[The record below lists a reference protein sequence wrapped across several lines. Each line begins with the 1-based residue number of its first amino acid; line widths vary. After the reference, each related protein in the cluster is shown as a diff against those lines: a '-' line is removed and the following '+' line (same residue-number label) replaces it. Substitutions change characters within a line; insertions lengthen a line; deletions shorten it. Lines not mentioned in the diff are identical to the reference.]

1 MPSLDGKKILV
12 GVSGGIAA
20 YKIPILI
27 RLLIKE
33 GAEVQVVQT
42 PYSQN
47 FVTPL
52 TLSTVSQKPVYSE
65 FFEQN
70 TGDWHSHIE
79 LARNCDLMVIAPATA
94 NTLSKMAYG
103 QADNLLLAVY
113 LATPAPVMI
122 VPAMDVDMYNHPAT
136 QNNIKILSDRQNHI
150 VLEAEEGELASG
162 LTGKGRMP
170 EPETILQEII
180 SFFQKK
186 NTLKGKTFVVTAGP
200 TYEKIDPVRF
210 IGNFSSGKMGFAIA
224 EELAFR
230 GSKVHLVS
238 GPVSIP
244 YPSHP
249 AITVHKVVSAVEMH
263 DAVKKLFPESDG
275 AIFAA
280 AVADFRPVSTAD
292 NKIKREN
299 KTSFEIKLEKNPDIE
314 DEMGKIKK
322 DNQITVGFAL
332 ETDEDLQN
340 ASKKLVSKNLDF
352 IVLNSLK
359 DKGSGFGTDT
369 NKITIIDKGNKK
381 TVFELKHKR
390 KVAEDIVNH
399 LVSLLK

>member
-12 GVSGGIAA
+12 GISGGIAA
-20 YKIPILI
+20 YKIPSLI

-33 GAEVQVVQT
+33 GAEVQVIQT
-42 PYSQN
+42 PYSKN
-47 FVTPL
+47 FITPL
-52 TLSTVSQKPVYSE
+52 TLSTVSQKPVYSD

-70 TGDWHSHIE
+70 TGDWHSHIG
-79 LARNCDLMVIAPATA
+79 LARNCDLMVIAPTTA

-113 LATPAPVMI
+113 LATPAPVI
-122 VPAMDVDMYNHPAT
+122 VVPAMDVDMYNHPAT

-180 SFFQKK
+180 LFFQKK
-186 NTLKGKTFVVTAGP
+186 NSLNGKTFIVTAGP

-230 GSKVHLVS
+230 GAEVHLVS
-238 GPVSIP
+238 GHVSIP
-244 YPSHP
+244 YPIQSN
-249 AITVHKVVSAVEMH
+249 ITVHKIMSTVEMLDVVRKH
-263 DAVKKLFPESDG
+263 FPESDG

-280 AVADFRPVSTAD
+280 AVADFRPVSTIGS
-292 NKIKREN
+292 KIKREN
-299 KTSFEIKLEKNPDIE
+299 KASLEIKLEKNPDIAA
-314 DEMGKIKK
+314 EMGKIKK
-322 DNQITVGFAL
+322 DKQITVGFAL
-332 ETDEDLQN
+332 EMNNELLN
-340 ASKKLVSKNLDF
+340 ASKKLISKNLNF

-359 DKGSGFGTDT
+359 DKGAGFGTDT
-369 NKITIIDKGNKK
+369 NKITIIDKNNKK

-390 KVAEDIVNH
+390 KVAEDIVNY
-399 LVSLLK
+399 LVDLLK